1 MKNGIML
8 NTNKKT
14 IFCVSISKDP
24 VDSTAYLMCSISK
37 NSKFEGID
45 FGGNILLI
53 KNLKDFNLYEMS
65 NNIFYNH
72 YYK

>member
-1 MKNGIML
+1 ML
-8 NTNKKT
+8 NTNKKR

-24 VDSTAYLMCSISK
+24 NNCPANNVAYLLCSISK

-45 FGGNILLI
+45 FGENIFII
-53 KNLKDFNLYEMS
+53 KDLKNFCLYEMD

>member
-45 FGGNILLI
+45 FEHI
-53 KNLKDFNLYEMS
+53 KNIS
-65 NNIFYNH
+65 
-72 YYK
+72 